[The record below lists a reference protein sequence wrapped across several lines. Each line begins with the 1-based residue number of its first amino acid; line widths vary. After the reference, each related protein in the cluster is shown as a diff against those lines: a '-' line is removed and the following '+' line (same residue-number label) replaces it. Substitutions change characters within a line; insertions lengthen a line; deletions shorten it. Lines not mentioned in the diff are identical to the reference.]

1 MYQNCAVI
9 HIQNGGTGISSLP
22 DMFVADI
29 GISCLTPTGDLD
41 VRFPDP
47 GIDTVYDANYRI
59 QFPSGPNC
67 APMKSAP
74 GIGDIITPSN
84 TAARYLP
91 TEVDPTAYSTLITL
105 TRSATVSPPLSSVIY
120 PSSPVA
126 LPSSPVALPSSP
138 VALPSSSAT
147 LMTSSVAPPP
157 SRVTL
162 THSSPTYLS
171 STLVLSFSLTT
182 RLSSVAHPYS
192 SLASLF
198 SPVILSS
205 SSVAHP
211 TSSVTHST
219 SSVAHPSSS
228 VAPSTVHRLPGSN
241 LTVCGIG
248 HCYYKP

>member
-91 TEVDPTAYSTLITL
+91 TEVDPTAYSTLVTL
-105 TRSATVSPPLSSVIY
+105 TRSAAVSPPLSSVTY

-126 LPSSPVALPSSP
+126 LSSPEVTLMTSPVAL
-138 VALPSSSAT
+138 
-147 LMTSSVAPPP
+147 PP

-205 SSVAHP
+205 SSVAHS

>member
-59 QFPSGPNC
+59 QYPSGPNC

-91 TEVDPTAYSTLITL
+91 TEVDPTAYSTLVTL
-105 TRSATVSPPLSSVIY
+105 TRSAAVSPPPSSVTY

-126 LPSSPVALPSSP
+126 L
-138 VALPSSSAT
+138 SSSSVT

-157 SRVTL
+157 PRVTP
-162 THSSPTYLS
+162 THSPPTYLS
-171 STLVLSFSLTT
+171 SSLVLSFSLTT
-182 RLSSVAHPYS
+182 LPSSVAHPYS

-205 SSVAHP
+205 SSVAHPTSSVTHP